1 MADTTWTPSMVEE
14 RFVEA
19 ADVMKRLPEVR
30 VPGYYSLWPKVI
42 HEFADLVQQEPP
54 RLRRPPPA
62 PDAIS
67 RMEETLEWL
76 RWLEPTDARIVWLR
90 ANGERWKVVCYH
102 VGLARAAANEHWLY
116 ALCLIAWRLNGW
128 HLAQPRSKRRLIE
141 HFRGR
146 ARQGKA
152 LDRRL
157 RN

>member
-116 ALCLIAWRLNGW
+116 ALCLVAWRLNGSR
-128 HLAQPRSKRRLIE
+128 LAQPRSKRRLIE
-141 HFRGR
+141 HFRGS
-146 ARQGKA
+146 ARQGA
-152 LDRRL
+152 GFRQVSS
-157 RN
+157 

>member
-1 MADTTWTPSMVEE
+1 MADKIWTPSMVEE

-102 VGLARAAANEHWLY
+102 VGLARAAANEHWVY
-116 ALCLIAWRLNGW
+116 ALCVIAWRLNGLR
-128 HLAQPRSKRRLIE
+128 LAQPRSKRRLIE
-141 HFRGR
+141 HFRGGTR
-146 ARQGKA
+146 
-152 LDRRL
+152 
-157 RN
+157 

>member
-116 ALCLIAWRLNGW
+116 ALCLIAWRLNGSR
-128 HLAQPRSKRRLIE
+128 LSQPRSKRRVIE

-146 ARQGKA
+146 ARQGEGFRQA
-152 LDRRL
+152 PS
-157 RN
+157 